1 MQTTG
6 NLEENTFLSFISN
19 NDVVAQLK
27 TAMLQGSSRVH
38 DEVRSLRET
47 VDKGFSVC
55 VHL

>member
-6 NLEENTFLSFISN
+6 NLEENTFLSYISS

-27 TAMLQGSSRVH
+27 TAMLQGPSKVH